1 MHRTYPGALDSVSR
15 WLQQR
20 SRMVPAEQGSQLRA
34 FIDFNQSDA
43 ARLQQVYEEK
53 LVQRLAAEQ
62 RLQQVRQQLASAQAR
77 LLQLAAAAPAI
88 ESDADPAAQ
97 TRRVYR
103 FFCDAQTA
111 VYGDEKPARRS
122 RYRPEPVRSEQAA
135 PASTS
140 PLAVDPTLERVS
152 SVSNQSHSSG
162 SMPDADDARAPYASA
177 SLAAKVT
184 EPPPSIHCAIIA
196 RAITAYRK
204 RREAPRQPN
213 LSDCL
218 PPATIRIAAPG
229 GGGGGGAQ
237 EPTISNIHI
246 GDWVWVISY
255 LDRNHGLWRCFVRPP
270 RYRGQG
276 RLGVFATRSP
286 HRPNAIGISLV
297 QVFDMQPAV
306 SSASN
311 EAATVDLIVR
321 GCDLLNATPILGI
334 EPYQRALH
342 DRPRAR
348 VGWLSTE
355 TALTMP
361 IWDDLLASEA
371 ARVPVRVLSD
381 VVRDKLQWLVAHLPA
396 VDIEARLR
404 AVAFAQQQ
412 QQQQQKHEHAAAK
425 TGSSIN
431 CWLPPGDNGRDTLCL
446 GAYRLRY
453 RYDEASGTFYVL
465 DIQSGLRA
473 AVLQSPDER
482 QTDPEV
488 AEHWAFCERFECFPA
503 STPAPTP

>member
-1 MHRTYPGALDSVSR
+1 
-15 WLQQR
+15 
-20 SRMVPAEQGSQLRA
+20 
-34 FIDFNQSDA
+34 
-43 ARLQQVYEEK
+43 
-53 LVQRLAAEQ
+53 
-62 RLQQVRQQLASAQAR
+62 
-77 LLQLAAAAPAI
+77 
-88 ESDADPAAQ
+88 
-97 TRRVYR
+97 
-103 FFCDAQTA
+103 
-111 VYGDEKPARRS
+111 
-122 RYRPEPVRSEQAA
+122 
-135 PASTS
+135 
-140 PLAVDPTLERVS
+140 
-152 SVSNQSHSSG
+152 
-162 SMPDADDARAPYASA
+162 
-177 SLAAKVT
+177 
-184 EPPPSIHCAIIA
+184 
-196 RAITAYRK
+196 
-204 RREAPRQPN
+204 
-213 LSDCL
+213 
-218 PPATIRIAAPG
+218 
-229 GGGGGGAQ
+229 
-237 EPTISNIHI
+237 
-246 GDWVWVISY
+246 
-255 LDRNHGLWRCFVRPP
+255 
-270 RYRGQG
+270 
-276 RLGVFATRSP
+276 
-286 HRPNAIGISLV
+286 
-297 QVFDMQPAV
+297 MQPAV

-404 AVAFAQQQ
+404 AVAFA
-412 QQQQQKHEHAAAK
+412 
-425 TGSSIN
+425 
-431 CWLPPGDNGRDTLCL
+431 WLPPGDNGRDTLCL